1 MLFLFSLV
9 DTDHMVSDY
18 KFHSRVSCCFSTSK
32 KGDAALSNFD
42 PSRVSVRSFAFRHA
56 HL

>member
-18 KFHSRVSCCFSTSK
+18 KFHTKDACCFSTSK
-32 KGDAALSNFD
+32 KGDVALSNFD
-42 PSRVSVRSFAFRHA
+42 PSRVTRS
-56 HL
+56 